1 MHRRY
6 RLFKLI
12 HLKKELKEVYSNQI
26 IESFAIALIGIFIP
40 AYFVSSGFSITEVIT
55 FVLTFFMISIPG
67 IFITVRINSKIGV
80 KHTIFLRAPI
90 LIGYLLTAMQV
101 PAFPVLFYPSALLG
115 GLSLI
120 MYWTSMN
127 IEYVRTSDKRKEG
140 EEAGLL
146 VGLPYL
152 SVVIG
157 PVIGATILTLFGFTA
172 LFLSAFVIILI
183 SVIPLFLSSDYK
195 ADPYPIRTVNLLL
208 DKRRALW
215 YFIIG
220 ATYAADFFFWSLYV
234 YLNYVFIS
242 LGIAASLMGMGMVI
256 FTFLIGKRNNTIKGR
271 RRTIKVA
278 GFLGLILWLLRA
290 VAVTEIEFFLLSLF
304 GGFVISSLVVSL
316 FADFSKFA
324 KENGPVRSVVF
335 REVWI
340 SLGRIIPIITLI
352 GLIPFL
358 GADSLLPAYFVM
370 IAVMTGLLMFFKE

>member
-1 MHRRY
+1 
-6 RLFKLI
+6 
-12 HLKKELKEVYSNQI
+12 
-26 IESFAIALIGIFIP
+26 
-40 AYFVSSGFSITEVIT
+40 
-55 FVLTFFMISIPG
+55 MISIPG
-67 IFITVRINSKIGV
+67 IFITVRINSRIGV

-90 LIGYLLTAMQV
+90 LIGYLLTAMQI
-101 PAFPVLFYPSALLG
+101 PAYTVLFYPSALLG

-157 PVIGATILTLFGFTA
+157 PVIGATILTIFGFTV
-172 LFLSAFVIILI
+172 LFLSAFVIIII

-195 ADPYPIRTVNLLL
+195 ADPYPIRTVNHFM
-208 DKRRALW
+208 DKKRALW

-220 ATYAADFFFWSLYV
+220 ATYVADFFFWSLYV
-234 YLNYVFIS
+234 SLKFGFIS
-242 LGIAASLMGMGMVI
+242 LGIAASLMGLGMVI
-256 FTFLIGKRNNTIKGR
+256 FTLLIGRRSNTLRGR

-278 GFLGLILWLLRA
+278 GFLGLVMWLLRA

-316 FADFSKFA
+316 YADFSRFA

-335 REVWI
+335 REMWI
-340 SLGRIIPIITLI
+340 SLGRIITITVLV
-352 GLIPFL
+352 GLIPFI
-358 GADSLLPAYFVM
+358 AVDSLLPSYFVM
-370 IAVMTGLLMFFKE
+370 LAVLTSLLMFFKE